1 VTSFI
6 SNLDIENRNIGESWM
21 TENSDYGTVKIPS
34 DLISE
39 IDKVIGKH
47 GFKTRA
53 EVVKE
58 ALRKYLLD
66 YKEV

>member
-1 VTSFI
+1 
-6 SNLDIENRNIGESWM
+6 M

-34 DLISE
+34 ELLREVDKLI
-39 IDKVIGKH
+39 GTH

-53 EVVKE
+53 ELVKE

-66 YKEV
+66 YKEA

>member
-1 VTSFI
+1 
-6 SNLDIENRNIGESWM
+6 M